1 MTAARV
7 RPAIRSKIVIPLFAG
22 KPSHPFVPL
31 GHRTAGARSKGQGRP
46 SAGACALP
54 LTAASTL
61 AGWWRSGDRTAWH
74 YAVLILAGA
83 LSVCTG
89 SGVAVAQS
97 VPVERPAAAH
107 PYAAHIAD
115 ASQRF
120 GIPEHW
126 IRAVL
131 RAESAG
137 DVRAVS
143 SAGAMGLMQ
152 VMPDTWAGL
161 RVRHGLGRDPYD
173 PRDNILAG
181 TAYLREMFDRY
192 GNVGAMLAAY
202 NAGPGRY
209 DEHLATG
216 RALPAETRAYVAA
229 LAPILGGA
237 TATEAPSSAPPPP
250 PDWREAPLFVM
261 RPGDARAVAAPP
273 PDAQSGDGRATVPA
287 RDPVDAESQGDSI
300 FVADASGSGTP

>member
-1 MTAARV
+1 MRA
-7 RPAIRSKIVIPLFAG
+7 
-22 KPSHPFVPL
+22 PFTV
-31 GHRTAGARSKGQGRP
+31 
-46 SAGACALP
+46 
-54 LTAASTL
+54 ASTL
-61 AGWWRSGDRTAWH
+61 AGWRHSGDRKPWR
-74 YAVLILAGA
+74 YAVLLLAGA
-83 LSVCTG
+83 LSVCAG

-97 VPVERPAAAH
+97 ASVVRPVAVD
-107 PYAAHIAD
+107 PYAAHITE

-137 DVRAVS
+137 DVRAIS

-161 RVRHGLGRDPYD
+161 RVRYRLGRDPYD

-181 TAYLREMFDRY
+181 TAYLREMWDRY

-209 DEHLATG
+209 DEHRRPADRCRPRHAPMSPRSRRSLAV
-216 RALPAETRAYVAA
+216 RLHRKRRHRHRHRR
-229 LAPILGGA
+229 PIGA
-237 TATEAPSSAPPPP
+237 THRSLSCGRMTAGQSPRSRPTRNPATLARPFRCAIPPL
-250 PDWREAPLFVM
+250 WNRKT
-261 RPGDARAVAAPP
+261 AA
-273 PDAQSGDGRATVPA
+273 
-287 RDPVDAESQGDSI
+287 
-300 FVADASGSGTP
+300 FL

>member
-1 MTAARV
+1 MRI
-7 RPAIRSKIVIPLFAG
+7 PVIPLFAG
-22 KPSHPFVPL
+22 NPSHPFVPL
-31 GHRTAGARSKGQGRP
+31 GRRTASARSEGQGRP
-46 SAGACALP
+46 PAGACALP
-54 LTAASTL
+54 LTAARTL
-61 AGWWRSGDRTAWH
+61 AGWSHSGDRAAWRF
-74 YAVLILAGA
+74 AVLLLAGA
-83 LSVCTG
+83 LSVCIG

-97 VPVERPAAAH
+97 TPVERPAAAH
-107 PYAAHIAD
+107 PHAAHIAE

-137 DVRAVS
+137 DARAIS

-209 DEHLATG
+209 DEHRATG
-216 RALPAETRAYVAA
+216 CALPAETRAYVAA

-237 TATEAPSSAPPPP
+237 APSDAPSHQPAPP
-250 PDWREAPLFVM
+250 PDWRDAPLFVQ
-261 RPGDARAVAAPP
+261 RPDDSRATVTPP
-273 PDAQSGDGRATVPA
+273 SDAQSGDLFASVSE
-287 RDPVDAESQGDSI
+287 RDRR
-300 FVADASGSGTP
+300 

>member
-1 MTAARV
+1 MWSCIIIALKV
-7 RPAIRSKIVIPLFAG
+7 LIPLFAE

-31 GHRTAGARSKGQGRP
+31 DRRTAGARSAGQGRP
-46 SAGACALP
+46 SAGAWRVP
-54 LTAASTL
+54 LTVASTL
-61 AGWWRSGDRTAWH
+61 AGWRRGGERQARRH
-74 YAVLILAGA
+74 VVLVVIGA
-83 LSVCTG
+83 LALCAG
-89 SGVAVAQS
+89 PGVSIAQS
-97 VPVERPAAAH
+97 MPAARSVVAD
-107 PYAAHIAD
+107 PYAARIAE

-137 DVRAVS
+137 DVRAIS
-143 SAGAMGLMQ
+143 SAGAVGLMQ

-209 DEHLATG
+209 DEHRATG
-216 RALPAETRAYVAA
+216 RPLPAETRAYVAA
-229 LAPILGGA
+229 LVPVLGGA
-237 TATEAPSSAPPPP
+237 AATDAAARRAAPPS
-250 PDWREAPLFVM
+250 DWRDAPLFVV
-261 RPGDARAVAAPP
+261 RPNDSGTTAALPSGDTRATILVRGQLTAEPQAGSVFVARA
-273 PDAQSGDGRATVPA
+273 GDGATP
-287 RDPVDAESQGDSI
+287 
-300 FVADASGSGTP
+300 